1 MNMCDQSLSAPMPPT
16 DWSKRCPHPGNVFL
30 VFFIALRGWQFVTT
44 DQTDLNELADSES
57 GNPDTHRPS
66 DIFLSHD
73 KFVGGSGPLRGPT
86 RVARVGCWD
95 GRGHPI
101 TYERKQEGRRSYSP
115 PLFLTCWAYS
125 PTNFSC
131 TLGIQTSCAV
141 GSMLRAIA
149 SAFSNVI
156 RASAFFC
163 TAFCASPKA
172 ISASM

>member
-1 MNMCDQSLSAPMPPT
+1 M
-16 DWSKRCPHPGNVFL
+16 
-30 VFFIALRGWQFVTT
+30 I
-44 DQTDLNELADSES
+44 
-57 GNPDTHRPS
+57 
-66 DIFLSHD
+66 HD

-86 RVARVGCWD
+86 RAAAWGGRAGSSDNLRAEARRAAFVFA
-95 GRGHPI
+95 
-101 TYERKQEGRRSYSP
+101 TFV
-115 PLFLTCWAYS
+115 LLTCWAYS

-163 TAFCASPKA
+163 NAFCASPKA